1 MGLTLILPQKVIN
14 EMEREK
20 AEKMRAARDALVI
33 QRNSVQTRQHYDESS
48 DSLVIERFMD
58 AAPTLDFAAEM
69 RSAHPRNGY
78 SVDRN
83 LRHVAEVPITEWEKW
98 LAMGNNPNDNVGWR
112 RYIARPEFAKFRTV
126 DKL

>member
-20 AEKMRAARDALVI
+20 AEKMRQAREALVI

-48 DSLVIERFMD
+48 DSLVIERIQD
-58 AAPTLDFAAEM
+58 AEPALDFAQEM

-83 LRHVAEVPITEWEKW
+83 LRHVAEVPLTVWEGW
-98 LAMGNNPNDNVGWR
+98 LAMGNSPTDNAGFR